1 MESLRQTQTDSLP
14 VVRDRYNVRRHNRRQ
29 IALRRWDMK
38 SFVLAVDIVLFAD
51 GNYVAP
57 IFANI
62 DTVLRRQHTNSDA
75 AHLKIVST

>member
-1 MESLRQTQTDSLP
+1 M
-14 VVRDRYNVRRHNRRQ
+14 
-29 IALRRWDMK
+29 M